1 MAMEHFVK
9 IYGTILDSSI
19 WSEAD
24 GTRLLWMAMLAMA
37 DSTGF
42 VEASPSGLARRA
54 NITQEQCRIGIE
66 ILEAPDPESKSKEYG
81 GRRIEKVDR
90 GWQLLNYQNY
100 RDMRT
105 EAQVRRAERQARWRE
120 GKKARKEAEA
130 KRLQG
135 LSVDDVDAQR
145 GEGRG
150 EKVDRVAKATPARK
164 PDRTWMTPI
173 ADVHTD
179 ILRGEM
185 PCARHARTF
194 AALLRRHPIET
205 VLRNQ
210 RHYLEALR
218 ADGRQD
224 FLDYAKFS
232 QAFGTWD
239 APRSRRGRPTVSTE
253 GKKFND

>member
-1 MAMEHFVK
+1 MEHFVK

-42 VEASPSGLARRA
+42 VEASPSGLTRRA

-66 ILEAPDPESKSKEYG
+66 ILEAPDPESKGKEYD
-81 GRRIEKVDR
+81 GRRIKKVDR
-90 GWQLLNYQNY
+90 GWQLLNYMHY
-100 RDMRT
+100 RDLRT

-120 GKKARKEAEA
+120 GKKAREEAET
-130 KRLQG
+130 KRLQ
-135 LSVDDVDAQR
+135 SPPVDDVASQKV
-145 GEGRG
+145 EGRG
-150 EKVDRVAKATPARK
+150 ERGDRVAKATRAK

-173 ADVHTD
+173 AELHAE
-179 ILRGEM
+179 ILGGEM

-205 VLRNQ
+205 IARNQ
-210 RHYLEALR
+210 RHYLEALVSE
-218 ADGRQD
+218 GRQD

-239 APRSRRGRPTVSTE
+239 SPRSRRDRPTASTE
-253 GKKFND
+253 GKDFSA